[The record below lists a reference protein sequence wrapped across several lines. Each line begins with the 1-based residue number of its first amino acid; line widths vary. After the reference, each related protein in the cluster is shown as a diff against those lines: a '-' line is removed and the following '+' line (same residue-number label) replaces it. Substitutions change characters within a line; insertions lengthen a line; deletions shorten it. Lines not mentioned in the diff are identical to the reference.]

1 MQNSTQ
7 STIAAAFSQSTIRVH
22 FVPVSSNSKTGPIP
36 VTYSERA
43 TCPLSCP
50 HYRSDCYAEDYYTRM
65 TWDKVP
71 MRGGDWHDLIMS
83 ISSLPAG
90 QLWRHNVAGDL
101 PGENETVDPVAL
113 GYLVRANIGK
123 RGFTYT
129 HKHSPDALTWIRHA
143 NDWGFTINLSAD
155 DAGHADTL
163 ADTGAGP
170 VVCIVPSDTPE
181 KSQTPAGRDIV
192 VCPAQTRPDVTCAT
206 CGLCQRQN
214 RAVIVGFRAH
224 GTRAKLTNARAA
236 RVIPIVKA

>member
-1 MQNSTQ
+1 MKNTQ
-7 STIAAAFSQSTIRVH
+7 TALAAAFSQSPIRVH

-71 MRGGDWHDLIMS
+71 MRGGDWHDLIMAV
-83 ISSLPAG
+83 SSLPAG

-101 PGENETVDPVAL
+101 PGDDETVDPVAL

-129 HKHSPDALTWIRHA
+129 HKHTPAALEWIRHA
-143 NDWGFTINLSAD
+143 NEWGFTVNLSAD

-181 KSQTPAGRDIV
+181 KTQTPAGRTII

-224 GTRAKLTNARAA
+224 GTRAKITNEKAR
-236 RVIPIVKA
+236 RVIPIAKI